1 MLLSKLLDG
10 VSVLQSAVCFNGEG
24 SRDREIAD
32 VRCSTRGELTDCIYV
47 CIRGAK
53 TDGHLFAQAAEEK
66 GAAVIVAERDTGV
79 ANQILVADSREAY
92 ALLCANLFGNPARE
106 LRLAAV
112 TGTNGKTSV
121 ATTVKRLLCFA
132 GERAGLISTIQA
144 EYGERVVQLENT
156 TPDAH
161 VLHELFRAMR
171 DEGIDTVVMEASS
184 HALDQKRLFGL
195 HFCVAVFTN
204 LTQDHL
210 DYHKSMVEY
219 FGAKKKLFGMTDF
232 AVVNIDDPYG
242 RQLASELTVPYA
254 AYSIEDPSAALFA
267 DEIECGETGVQ
278 FTLVTDS
285 NGPNGEVRSRASFG
299 IPGLYSVHN
308 ALAAAAACMR
318 LGLSTDMVLAGLR
331 QAGTIRGR
339 NEVIETGMGFQVICD
354 FAHTP
359 DGLENILRSTRQ
371 YAKGRIVLLFGCGGD
386 RDRGKR
392 PQMGRIAAQYA
403 DFLIVTSDN
412 PRTEQPGAIIGDILR
427 GVPAGTAYIVIA
439 DRHEA
444 IRYALATA
452 RRDDTVILAGK
463 GHEQY
468 QILGD
473 KKIAFD
479 ERTLVRGILKSLE
492 FFHSLGY
499 GNGN

>member
-1 MLLSKLLDG
+1 MGFAVMLLSKLLNGLSG
-10 VSVLQSAVCFNGEG
+10 VVAPDHIPGG
-24 SRDREIAD
+24 DREIVD
-32 VRCSTRGELTDCIYV
+32 VRCSTRGELAGCVYV
-47 CIRGAK
+47 CIRGVK
-53 TDGHLFAQAAEEK
+53 TDGHLFAQAAEEM
-66 GAAVIVAERDTGV
+66 GAALIVAERDTGA
-79 ANQILVADSREAY
+79 ANQFLVPDSREAY
-92 ALLCANLFGNPARE
+92 ALLCANLFGNPARG

-121 ATTVKRLLCFA
+121 ATTIKRLLCFA
-132 GERAGLISTIQA
+132 GVKAGLISTIQA
-144 EYGERVVQLENT
+144 EYGERIVQLENT

-161 VLHELFRAMR
+161 VLHGLFRAMR

-210 DYHKSMVEY
+210 DYHKSMIEY
-219 FGAKKKLFGMTDF
+219 FGAKKKLFVMTDF
-232 AVVNIDDPYG
+232 AVVNTDDPYG
-242 RQLASELTVPYA
+242 RDLISELAVPYA
-254 AYSIEDPSAALFA
+254 ACSIEDPSAAYYA
-267 DEIECGETGVQ
+267 DGIECGETGVQ
-278 FTLVTDS
+278 FTLVH
-285 NGPNGEVRSRASFG
+285 EQVRSRASFG

-318 LGLSTDMVLAGLR
+318 MGLSTDTVLAGLR
-331 QAGTIRGR
+331 QAGPIRGR
-339 NEVIETGMGFQVICD
+339 NEVIETGLGFRVICD

-359 DGLENILRSTRQ
+359 DGLENILQSTRQ

-386 RDRGKR
+386 RDRTKR
-392 PQMGRIAAQYA
+392 PLMGRIAAQYA

-412 PRTEQPGAIIGDILR
+412 PRTEQPGAIIGDILK
-427 GVPAGTAYIVIA
+427 GVPAGAAYIVIA

-452 RRDDTVILAGK
+452 RRNDTVILAGK

-468 QILGD
+468 QVLGD

-479 ERTLVRGILKSLE
+479 ERTLVKGILKSLE
-492 FFHSLGY
+492 FFHSLGNGS
-499 GNGN
+499 GN